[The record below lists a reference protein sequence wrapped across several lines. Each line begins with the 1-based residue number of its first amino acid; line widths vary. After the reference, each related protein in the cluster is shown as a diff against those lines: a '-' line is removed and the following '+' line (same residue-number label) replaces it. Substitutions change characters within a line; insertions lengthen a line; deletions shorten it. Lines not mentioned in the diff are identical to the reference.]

1 MRRHATRVVLGSAA
15 LLLAVGCNSG
25 EQLKRVEQELSE
37 LKIEVFKLRQ
47 QVEDGNRKADADRA
61 AATEARSQDRR
72 FQADLQ
78 ETLHQVQDST
88 RVLGNRLGSQSVR
101 SAPAPAKSAAP
112 EEPAANTSEDEKA
125 LGSAVLDYN
134 RGNYAL
140 AAESLELFLKT
151 HPSGARRPDA
161 LFFLGLCQY
170 NQKAFDK
177 AKGTFDEIIRSHAA
191 SAQFLPAKLKRAQSL
206 LKLGLKPAAVQGFK
220 ELASGFRGTPEARTA
235 TQELEE
241 LGF

>member
-37 LKIEVFKLRQ
+37 LKIEVFKLRREA
-47 QVEDGNRKADADRA
+47 EDANAKAETERNA
-61 AATEARSQDRR
+61 AGEARNLDRR
-72 FQADLQ
+72 FRADLQ
-78 ETLHQVQDST
+78 ETLRQLQDST
-88 RVLGNRLGSQSVR
+88 RALNNRVGELPRTRAG
-101 SAPAPAKSAAP
+101 KAP
-112 EEPAANTSEDEKA
+112 EGAAVAPQPSSDEEKA
-125 LGSAVLDYN
+125 YNAAILDYN

-151 HPSGARRPDA
+151 HSSGARRPDA